1 MRELGSLPSSRAQCA
16 PSSAEVG
23 RDRVGEANGRRDQV
37 GQVAGFEIVQQATR
51 LTHELD
57 DEDAL
62 VGRLVR
68 AQLLEALGQLVA
80 RPSEVAALEMQQP
93 GGDLDQTLV
102 EVSLVV
108 GSRSPQGLPRLVCVP
123 VANPVEERNAF
134 TKEPL
139 GL

>member
-1 MRELGSLPSSRAQCA
+1 MRELGSLPSSRARCA

-23 RDRVGEANGRRDQV
+23 RDRVGEADGRRNQV
-37 GQVAGFEIVQQATR
+37 GQVAGFEVGQQATR

-80 RPSEVAALEMQQP
+80 RPTQVAALEMQQSRR
-93 GGDLDQTLV
+93 DLDESLV
-102 EVSLVV
+102 EVSLLV
-108 GSRSPQGLPRLVCVP
+108 GGRSPQ
-123 VANPVEERNAF
+123 
-134 TKEPL
+134 
-139 GL
+139 